1 MKNTLPT
8 STYNIQKMS
17 FTELSLS
24 QFYQVAKLR
33 QDVFIIEQ
41 QSIYPDLD
49 DKDGEAIH
57 FLCWASV
64 QTDVK
69 LMAYAR
75 YRFCDLINQVKI
87 ERVVLAVEARSK
99 GLGKQLMQEILT
111 DIQTQHA
118 GVPISLSSQLA
129 AQAFYQGLGFVAEGD
144 SYDDGGIEHITMW
157 YRF

>member
-111 DIQTQHA
+111 DIQTA
-118 GVPISLSSQLA
+118 L
-129 AQAFYQGLGFVAEGD
+129 
-144 SYDDGGIEHITMW
+144 
-157 YRF
+157 